1 MSIVYAEAIK
11 KKGGNLNCNNK
22 LKYVKYYILLYS
34 VLEFFVEEDELQPNL
49 C

>member
-11 KKGGNLNCNNK
+11 KRGNLNCNNK

-34 VLEFFVEEDELQPNL
+34 VLECFVEKDELQPNL